1 MQRVELVSILL
12 VFFLLGIIFQLI
24 RKNRL
29 LEQYSLLWI
38 ISALILLV
46 LSLWR
51 DLLDRFA
58 ALTGIYYAPSALFLF
73 AILCGIMIALH
84 FSVVISRLT
93 KQNHAL
99 AQEMALLKQE
109 LEAVKTGRIQEN

>member
-1 MQRVELVSILL
+1 MQRVELVSIVL
-12 VFFLLGIIFQLI
+12 VFFLLGILFQLI

-38 ISALILLV
+38 VSALILLV
-46 LSLWR
+46 FSLWR
-51 DLLDRFA
+51 GLLERFA

-99 AQEMALLKQE
+99 AQEIALIKQE